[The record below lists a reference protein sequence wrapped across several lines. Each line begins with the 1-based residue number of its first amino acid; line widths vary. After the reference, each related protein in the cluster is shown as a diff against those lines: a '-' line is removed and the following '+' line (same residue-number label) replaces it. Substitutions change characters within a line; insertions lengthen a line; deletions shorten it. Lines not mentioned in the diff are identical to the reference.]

1 MKKIIASLIL
11 VFALLPMF
19 AFNKESLEVYSKL
32 IKFVE
37 MTDTFAASS
46 FDKQIPARNIP
57 VYDYSIHP
65 DSNRYMVYGRTT
77 REFNMDFGV
86 YYLKVQR
93 AYLLIHHKSMFLYRC
108 GARKLMQHI
117 IDIKEKEPALVPDQ
131 TFLNIVSN
139 IYVYGVDVDIVEDI
153 RKPDVY
159 NIDGMTVYYRKKD

>member
-19 AFNKESLEVYSKL
+19 ALNKESLEVYSKL

-37 MTDTFAASS
+37 MTDTFAASY
-46 FDKQIPARNIP
+46 FDKKIPARNIP

-86 YYLKVQR
+86 YYLKVQG
-93 AYLLIHHKSMFLYRC
+93 AYLLIHHKAMFLYRC

-139 IYVYGVDVDIVEDI
+139 IYVYRVDVDIVEDI
-153 RKPDVY
+153 REPDVY

>member
-32 IKFVE
+32 VQFVA
-37 MTDTFAASS
+37 MTDTFAASY

-86 YYLKVQR
+86 YYLKVQG
-93 AYLLIHHKSMFLYRC
+93 AYLLIHHKAMFLYRC